1 MKRTIGILVLAL
13 GVIGCDD
20 SVIGPS
26 VQPVPFSA
34 QLNFAPNDSNQLPA
48 SWCTSNV
55 AYCPQPPQP
64 APCTSSNKRRPRRTT
79 CVEAVAVPGVNTIRW
94 EDVASGDGVR

>member
-1 MKRTIGILVLAL
+1 MKRMIGIMVLAL

-26 VQPVPFSA
+26 VQPDAFSNQLDFVP
-34 QLNFAPNDSNQLPA
+34 QDSNQLPA
-48 SWCTSNV
+48 SWCISNV

-64 APCTSSNKRRPRRTT
+64 APCTSSDRRRPRRTT
-79 CVEAVAVPGVNTIRW
+79 CVEAVPLSGVNTIRR
-94 EDVASGDGVR
+94 EGVASGGGVH